1 MSQGDAR
8 NRPQR
13 KRRTRQHVIEDLSE
27 NHLERKVLLKGH
39 VLRRPERDYGVDV
52 TMFHFS
58 KDGELENGEVRF
70 QLKATD
76 HLKTIRQG
84 TIVSIPVETRDL
96 HYWALEIYP
105 FILVVFDA
113 HAERAYWLHVQEY
126 VSSHPEIVDSPR
138 ATVHVHIPVSNKLTV
153 KSAQH
158 FRKRSQEVVDSLRR
172 QGGYPDVAR
181 KPR

>member
-1 MSQGDAR
+1 MSRHDDQDS
-8 NRPQR
+8 PQR

-39 VLRRPERDYGVDV
+39 VLRRPSRDYGVDV
-52 TMFHFS
+52 TMFHFAD
-58 KDGELENGEVRF
+58 DGALENGEIRF

-76 HLKTIRQG
+76 GLNVIKHGTLISFPIKTG
-84 TIVSIPVETRDL
+84 DL

-113 HAERAYWLHVQEY
+113 KAERAFWLHIQEY
-126 VSSHPEIVDSPR
+126 VRLHPDCVNPDQES
-138 ATVHVHIPVSNKLTV
+138 VHVHIPLSNKLTA
-153 KSAQH
+153 KSIES
-158 FRKRSQEVVDSLRR
+158 FRNKSLQVVDDLRN
-172 QGGYPDVAR
+172 QGGFPNVPP